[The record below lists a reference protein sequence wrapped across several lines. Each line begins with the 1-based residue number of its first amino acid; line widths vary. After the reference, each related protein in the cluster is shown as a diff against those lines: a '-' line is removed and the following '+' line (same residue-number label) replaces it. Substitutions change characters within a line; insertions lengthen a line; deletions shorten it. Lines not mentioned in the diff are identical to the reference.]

1 MVNGLYTARN
11 GMMLLQEMVDNTA
24 HNLSN
29 ANTTGFKKSLM
40 ASMAQVDIQRNDE
53 YKLHQD
59 EEHQMSENY
68 IDFEQGSLVG
78 TENPFDVALEGDG
91 FFSIE
96 TANGVRY
103 TRNGSFTRNG
113 MGELVTLQGNRVLDV
128 NGSPISL
135 DEARDMSVSS
145 AGVIYADG
153 VSVGQLALVDF
164 EDKRSALSREGYNLF
179 SLRDPEAQPQAALNA
194 RVKQGFVE
202 ASNVNIVDAMVEMIR
217 FQRNYEM
224 DQRAVTS
231 CDETLQKAVNEVGRV
246 G

>member
-135 DEARDMSVSS
+135 DEARDMSVSF

>member
-78 TENPFDVALEGDG
+78 TENAFDMALEGDG
-91 FFSIE
+91 FFTIE
-96 TANGVRY
+96 TDNGVRY

-145 AGVIYADG
+145 AGVVYADG
-153 VSVGQLALVDF
+153 VSVGQLGLVDF
-164 EDKRSALSREGYNLF
+164 VDKRTALSREGYNLF